1 MSRRGAD
8 QSASQARPRHAAG
21 EDAERPSEGQEG
33 YWAYMQ
39 RQINER
45 TEKLGMVGE
54 SMDHLQER
62 SASWAKDVNK
72 YVNQKKR
79 NVLLGGKVPRP
90 LIPRRKLRLTRIVL
104 RLKLQASR
112 VNLDCDGRPPKELNG
127 LLCLSTFAYCTEF
140 SMSKIQSRL

>member
-1 MSRRGAD
+1 MSRRVAD
-8 QSASQARPRHAAG
+8 QSASQARPRQAAG

-72 YVNQKKR
+72 YVNQQKR
-79 NVLLGGKVPRP
+79 NVLFGGKVPCP
-90 LIPRRKLRLTRIVL
+90 LFKFLDAVFPPLFYFLSRMKAQTNLSSLRLLIKTGV
-104 RLKLQASR
+104 KS
-112 VNLDCDGRPPKELNG
+112 KFG
-127 LLCLSTFAYCTEF
+127 L
-140 SMSKIQSRL
+140 